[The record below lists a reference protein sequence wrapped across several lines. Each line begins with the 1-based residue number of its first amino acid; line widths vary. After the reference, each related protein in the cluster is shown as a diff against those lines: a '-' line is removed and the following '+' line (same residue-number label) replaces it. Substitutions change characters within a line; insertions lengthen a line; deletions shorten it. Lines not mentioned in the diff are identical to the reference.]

1 MWYNVGMD
9 VRVKKGQA
17 LLEYVLA
24 LLALLVVVTV
34 MVYLLRATRSSVTR
48 TETLVS
54 SEYP

>member
-1 MWYNVGMD
+1 MD

-24 LLALLVVVTV
+24 LLALLVVATV
-34 MVYLLRATRSSVTR
+34 MAYLLRATRSSVTR